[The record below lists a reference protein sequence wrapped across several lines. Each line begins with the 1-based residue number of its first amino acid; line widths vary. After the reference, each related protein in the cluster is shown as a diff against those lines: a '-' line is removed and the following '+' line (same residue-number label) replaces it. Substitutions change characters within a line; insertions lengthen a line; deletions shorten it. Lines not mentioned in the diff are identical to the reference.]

1 MRGGTRAEEGRGMRL
16 SPLIASGLAVVAR
29 GATACGTTTIDRAD
43 LERQLTDQLGRDAG
57 VAPKGVDCPA
67 DVEVEA
73 GRRFDCTLTA
83 PNGDA
88 VRVAVTLTNDDG
100 GFEAVVPPQQFR

>member
-1 MRGGTRAEEGRGMRL
+1 MRL
-16 SPLIASGLAVVAR
+16 SPLMATGLAV
-29 GATACGTTTIDRAD
+29 GALGAAACGTTTLDRAD
-43 LERQLTDQLGRDAG
+43 LERQLTDQLGRSAG
-57 VAPKGVDCPA
+57 VAPKAVDCPA
-67 DVEVEA
+67 DVEVEP
-73 GRRFDCTLTA
+73 GRKFDCTLTA

>member
-1 MRGGTRAEEGRGMRL
+1 MRGAARAEEGRGMRL
-16 SPLIASGLAVVAR
+16 TPLIAAGLAAASL
-29 GATACGTTTIDRAD
+29 GATACGTTTIDHAD
-43 LERQLTDQLGRDAG
+43 LERELTDQLGRSAG
-57 VAPKGVDCPA
+57 VAPKGVACPE
-67 DVEVEA
+67 DVEAEA

-88 VRVAVTLTNDDG
+88 VRVAVTLTNEDG